1 MAIAINGSSN
11 TITGI
16 AVGGLPDGIVDT
28 DMLAANA
35 VKLAKLGAT
44 TGKNG
49 PFLQVKQT
57 VKTDVFSETVA
68 TTAETSVV
76 TGLTVSITA
85 SSATNKILLIYQVTA
100 GQLVSYLTITKDGSN
115 LTNATGDASGN
126 IARVT
131 GKGDY
136 TAHPYYMNS
145 LPLIFLDT
153 AGDTNAHTYG
163 LKLRHASLSSQ
174 DLYLNRRVA
183 DNVASNA
190 TAISTVTALEVAA

>member
-1 MAIAINGSSN
+1 MPITLNGN
-11 TITGI
+11 GTVTGI
-16 AVGGLPDGIVDT
+16 TVGGLPDGIVDT

-35 VKLAKLGAT
+35 VNLAKLGAT

-57 VKTDVFSETVA
+57 VKTDVFSQSVA
-68 TTAETSVV
+68 TGTDSSVI

-85 SSATNKILLIYQVTA
+85 SSATNKILIIYQVT
-100 GQLVSYLTITKDGSN
+100 GDINCNYLTITKDGSS

-126 IARVT
+126 IARCT

-136 TAHPYYMNS
+136 TAHGYYMNS

-163 LKLRHASLSSQ
+163 VKVRHASLSTQ
-174 DLYLNRRVA
+174 DVFINRRVN
-183 DNVASNA
+183 DNVATNA

>member
-1 MAIAINGSSN
+1 MPITLNGN
-11 TITGI
+11 GTVTGI
-16 AVGGLPDGIVDT
+16 TVGGLPDGIVDT

-35 VKLAKLGAT
+35 VNLAKLGAT

-57 VKTDVFSETVA
+57 VKTDVFSQSVA
-68 TTAETSVV
+68 TGTDSSVI

-85 SSATNKILLIYQVTA
+85 SSATNKILIIYQVT
-100 GQLVSYLTITKDGSN
+100 GDIHCNYLTITKDGSS

-126 IARVT
+126 IARCT

-136 TAHPYYMNS
+136 TAHGYYMNS

-163 LKLRHASLSSQ
+163 VKVRHASLSTQ
-174 DLYLNRRVA
+174 DVFINRRVN
-183 DNVASNA
+183 DNVATNA